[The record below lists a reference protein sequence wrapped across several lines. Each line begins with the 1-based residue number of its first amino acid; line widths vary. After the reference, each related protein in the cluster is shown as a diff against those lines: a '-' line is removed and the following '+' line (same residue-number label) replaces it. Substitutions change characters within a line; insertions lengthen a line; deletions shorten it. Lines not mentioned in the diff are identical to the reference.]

1 MNSFYKFFLIL
12 VFFQLKFSLSFSQLI
27 NSEND
32 TINQYFPSF
41 FSTYTI
47 KDRYSDPYSSLF
59 SNSSFNINSSLLKI
73 GAVYDTARVFYLN
86 EKMGNL
92 NYRPSIS
99 IPFDSYDD
107 YNTKKE
113 IKDYFKKKSLSLDGE
128 NVLESGR
135 LIPKIYIS
143 ESLDRIFGGNFIDL
157 QVNGFVNLD
166 FGGKFQ
172 KIENPS
178 IPIRQQRNG
187 GFNYDQ
193 QINLNINGKV
203 GEKLK
208 ISANFDN
215 NNTFDF
221 QNNLKLDYTG
231 FDEEIVRKIE
241 VGNVSM
247 PVKNSLLRGAQ
258 SLFGLKTQLQF
269 GNLSVTGILS
279 RQQGKSESIK
289 IDNGFQGREF
299 EILGS
304 NYDRNRHFFL
314 GHFFR
319 DNYERWLQSLPLV
332 SSGININRVEVYIL
346 NRTNNAESLRN
357 IVGFTDLGEGT
368 IILNKNNPFIGA
380 GNLGPSDNKSNLL
393 FENIN
398 TNNNL
403 RDVDF
408 IDDILINQFNLS
420 KTIDFE
426 KVTSARKL
434 DIDEYEINK
443 SLGYISL
450 LRRLQND
457 EVLAVSYEYTFNGN
471 RYKVGELTEDYQN
484 REDSEI
490 IFLKLLR
497 PSNINTQIPTW
508 DLMMKNIYNLN
519 ATQIEKDNF
528 QLRINYRDDAVGFN
542 NPSLNEGTLTRDK
555 PLIRLLGL
563 DRLNSFNDP
572 QFDGN
577 FDFIEGFTI
586 NSKKGNIIFPVLEPF
601 GTKLDSYFIP
611 NNENELSDK
620 YVFNEL
626 YSQTQDEAEKILS
639 KNKFFIVGT
648 VSSGSGSEINLP
660 GLDISDNSVVV
671 MAGNLRLVEG
681 TDYTVNYNLGS
692 VRILNP
698 AILSS
703 GQEITISFEKADLFN
718 FQTKWL
724 SGARA
729 EYKFDE
735 NINLGFTVFHLNER
749 PGGITRFS
757 VGNEPLKNTKYGF
770 DFNINKESEFLTKII
785 NTIPFLA
792 TTEKSN
798 INFSSEFAQIVPGTS
813 NIINGE
819 GVTYI
824 DDFESAVIP
833 ISLGGAPISW
843 KLGSTPAT
851 RNNLFDKSNISS
863 NNLGY
868 SFKRAKIA
876 WYTID
881 NIFYLNG
888 GSVKPQNISLE
899 DLENNYVKAISPQ
912 DIFRKQDRQLI
923 NTNLPIFD
931 IAYFPNERGQYNYS
945 TDLLPSGLLR
955 DPKSNYGAITK
966 SISNDTDFDRTNV
979 QYIEFWM
986 MDPFIDG
993 EEGKVLDGIFN
1004 KNNSTGGKLIF
1015 NLGNVSEDLMKD
1027 NLHAFENGLSK
1038 DYSDEGIK
1046 YNEWGRVTSKQY
1058 LTNFFENNISSR
1070 TNQDIGLDGLK
1081 SEDEIN
1087 YFKENFLDKINLTS
1101 EVKNKIEL
1109 DVSADNFKYY
1119 LGSDYDNS
1127 DIKILERYKNINGME
1142 GNSPISSNNNFSSQG
1157 SPYPEN
1163 EDLNEDNTLSDT
1175 ESYYEYIVD
1184 LKPGDLEIGKNNI
1197 VDKIIDQSGNATWY
1211 QFRIPI
1217 RSPNNTYGG
1226 ISDFKT
1232 IRFVR
1237 TYLTGWEEPVVLRL
1251 AKFQLVGSQW
1261 RKYDGAIF
1269 QSGLNEVS
1277 ENVDSDIEISVVSI
1291 EENSIGSNNKSPY
1304 VVPPG
1309 IPRDIDNTTI
1319 VQRRT
1324 NEQSLQICVDN
1335 LSDGD
1340 GRAIYKESNFDLINY
1355 GRIKMF
1361 IHAEPNNGDILNDN
1375 EINAFLRFG
1384 SDYENNYYEI
1394 ELPLKITRPSLIDQ
1408 NTSNLSRIVWPEEN
1422 EINLSIEELLSLKS
1436 QRNREGIEINS
1447 PFSKMSSNGKYII
1460 RIKGRPS
1467 VGSILNFM
1475 IGIKNPISNDRS
1487 SKSACLWFNE
1497 LRLTDFDRTKGWAAN
1512 TSLNLKLSDIGTV
1525 SSSLRYTSVGFGSIQ
1540 QRISERSRDEKLQYD
1555 ASANI
1560 NLDKLLPSKSGIK
1573 LPLYI
1578 SSSTSIITPKYDP
1591 LDKDIPL
1598 TASIKSFDTR
1608 EQQDEYKRL
1617 TEERIESKSISLNNI
1632 RKERMNPDSRVDFW
1646 DIENFS
1652 TGFSYSERSSSNITT
1667 HSMESKEHRGNIT
1680 YNFSPKQI
1688 NITPFSNLKFFE
1700 NKIFKLIKDFNLN
1713 LLPSNINIRGDLNR
1727 RFNKTQ
1733 YRNSDLKIDNV
1744 DPIYEKYFSLNKSYG
1759 IRWDLTNSLNL
1770 DINFINNSI
1779 IDEPEGELDSQEKL
1793 DSMYYNL
1800 KRLGRTNNFNQNLQL
1815 SYKIPINKIPLMD
1828 WISSNARYSSR
1839 YLWSA
1844 GSFQQADTLGNII
1857 ENNREYSLNTK
1868 LDISKFYDK
1877 IPLLKNYNKK
1887 FNEKDSIN
1895 SIFQS
1900 RTFDGIMK
1908 FIMSLRSI
1916 NITYNVSERTGMAG
1930 VIGSPGIFGHNNNY
1944 NSPGWDFIFGSQD
1957 SEIRKIAAENGWL
1970 VKNDYLNNP
1979 FIQSRSNNF
1988 QFRSTIQPLN
1998 SFRIQLDAKRIV
2010 SENFQETFRFDSSKD
2025 SYVSLTP
2032 SRGGNFS
2039 LSFLSIKTAFIKDDE
2054 FNNSPTFEKF
2064 VKNRSIIRDRLNSLN
2079 NQGEYGLNSQDV
2091 LIPSFISA
2099 YSDSDPSTYSL
2110 KPFSK
2115 IPIPNWRVDFT
2126 GLSKIKVLSEIFSN
2140 ITISHGYQSIYSIGE
2155 FSNSLLYIDNLD
2167 FNNSIMNYPLAS
2179 QQTENGLVPFYII
2192 NQVRITERFSP
2203 LIGINV
2209 RTKNNLNARLDY
2221 KKDRNIMLNLSNAQV
2236 SEMINSDFSIDFGY
2250 SKEKLRL
2257 PFKYMGN
2264 TIILDNEIEFRLN
2277 FIIRNTKAIQRK
2289 IDKESTVTNGNY
2301 NFQLRPNI
2309 NYTVNNRVN
2318 LIIYY
2323 DRVVNRPI
2331 VSNSF
2336 PRYSSSFGA
2345 RLRLSLNQ

>member
-1 MNSFYKFFLIL
+1 M
-12 VFFQLKFSLSFSQLI
+12 
-27 NSEND
+27 
-32 TINQYFPSF
+32 NQYFKVFCILVLLNLKYIPLSSQSIDLKEDSIIKYTPSF
-41 FSTYTI
+41 FSTYSI

-59 SNSSFNINSSLLKI
+59 SNNPFDLNSSLLKI
-73 GAVYDTARVFYLN
+73 GASYDTARVFYIN
-86 EKMGNL
+86 EKIGEL
-92 NYRPSIS
+92 NFRPSIS
-99 IPFDSYDD
+99 IPFDSYDS
-107 YNTKKE
+107 YNTNKE
-113 IKDYFKKKSLSLDGE
+113 IKEYFKKKSLSLDGE
-128 NVLESGR
+128 NTLESGR

-269 GNLSVTGILS
+269 GNLSITGILS

-304 NYDRNRHFFL
+304 NYDRNRHFFI

-319 DNYERWLQSLPLV
+319 NNYERWLKSLPLV

-346 NRTNNAESLRN
+346 NRTNNSESLRN
-357 IVGFTDLGEGT
+357 FVGFTDLGEGE
-368 IILNKNNPFIGA
+368 IILNETNPFIGP
-380 GNLGPSDNKSNLL
+380 GVIGPNDNKSNQL
-393 FENIN
+393 FESIID
-398 TNNNL
+398 NNNL
-403 RDVDF
+403 RDVNF
-408 IDDILINQFNLS
+408 VDDILTNQFNLS

-434 DIDEYEINK
+434 DVDEYEINK

-484 REDSEI
+484 REDNEI
-490 IFLKLLR
+490 IFLKLIR

-519 ATQIEKDNF
+519 ATQIEKENF
-528 QLRINYRDDAVGFN
+528 ELRINYRDDAVGFN

-577 FDFIEGFTI
+577 FDFIEGLTI

-601 GTKLDSYFIP
+601 GSNLNSYFAT
-611 NNENELSDK
+611 NNETELSEK

-626 YSQTQDEAEKILS
+626 YSKTQDEAEQILS
-639 KNKFFIVGT
+639 KNKFFIVGS
-648 VSSGSGSEINLP
+648 VSSGSGNEINLP
-660 GLDISDNSVVV
+660 GLDISENSVVV

-833 ISLGGAPISW
+833 ISLGGNTISW

-851 RNNLFDKSNISS
+851 KNNLFDKSSSTS

-876 WYTID
+876 WYNID

-888 GSVKPQNISLE
+888 GSLKPQNISLE
-899 DLENNYVKAISPQ
+899 DLENNYIKAISPQ

-923 NTNLPIFD
+923 NTNLSVFD

-986 MDPFIDG
+986 MDPFING
-993 EEGKVLDGIFN
+993 ENGKVLDGIFN
-1004 KNNSTGGKLIF
+1004 KNNTTGGKLIF

-1027 NLHAFENGLSK
+1027 NLHAFENGLSQ
-1038 DYSDEGIK
+1038 DYSNEGVK
-1046 YNEWGRVTSKQY
+1046 FNEWGRVTTKQY
-1058 LTNFFENNISSR
+1058 LTNFFENNINVRS
-1070 TNQDIGLDGLK
+1070 NQDIGLDGLK
-1081 SEDEIN
+1081 NEDEID

-1101 EVKNKIEL
+1101 EGKNKIES

-1119 LGSDYDNS
+1119 LDDEYDEL

-1142 GNSPISSNNNFSSQG
+1142 GNSPISSSNNFSSQG

-1175 ESYYEYIVD
+1175 ESYFEYEID
-1184 LKPGDLEIGKNNI
+1184 LKPGDLDIGKSNI
-1197 VDKIIDQSGNATWY
+1197 VDKIIDKSGNATWY

-1217 RSPNNTYGG
+1217 RTPTRTYGS
-1226 ISDFKT
+1226 ISDYKT
-1232 IRFVR
+1232 IRFIR

-1261 RKYDGAIF
+1261 RKYEESIS

-1291 EENSIGSNNKSPY
+1291 EENSIGSENKSPY

-1324 NEQSLQICVDN
+1324 NEQSLQICVDD

-1340 GRAIYKESNFDLINY
+1340 GRAIFKESNFDLINY

-1361 IHAEPNNGDILNDN
+1361 IHAEPNNGDILSDN

-1394 ELPLKITRPSLIDQ
+1394 ELPLRVTQPSLINQ
-1408 NTSNLSRIVWPEEN
+1408 NSSNLARIIWPEEN

-1436 QRNREGIEINS
+1436 IRNREGIDVNS
-1447 PFSKMSSNGKYII
+1447 PYSKISSNGKYII

-1475 IGIKNPISNDRS
+1475 IGVKNPLSDDRS
-1487 SKSACLWFNE
+1487 SKSACIWFNE

-1560 NLDKLLPSKSGIK
+1560 NLDKLLPAKSGIK
-1573 LPLYI
+1573 LPLYV

-1598 TASIKSFDTR
+1598 SASINSFDTKAQR
-1608 EQQDEYKRL
+1608 EEYKRL
-1617 TEERIESKSISLNNI
+1617 TEERMESKSISLNNV
-1632 RKERMNPDSRVDFW
+1632 RKERTNPNSRVDFW

-1652 TGFSYSERSSSNITT
+1652 TGFSYSERASSNVTT
-1667 HSMESKEHRGNIT
+1667 QSMESKEHRGNIT
-1680 YNFSPKQI
+1680 YNFSPKPI
-1688 NITPFSNLKFFE
+1688 NIQPFNNIKFFD

-1713 LLPSNINIRGDLNR
+1713 LLPSNVNIRGDLNR

-1733 YRNSDLKIDNV
+1733 YRNSDLNIDGV
-1744 DPIYEKYFSLNKSYG
+1744 DPIYEKYFSLNKSYSL
-1759 IRWDLTNSLNL
+1759 RWDLFNSMNI
-1770 DINFINNSI
+1770 DFNVTNNSI
-1779 IDEPEGELDSQEKL
+1779 IDEPDGELDTQEKL
-1793 DSMYYNL
+1793 DSMYFNL
-1800 KRLGRTNNFNQNLQL
+1800 KKLGRTNNFNQNVQIN
-1815 SYKIPINKIPLMD
+1815 YKVPINKIPLLD
-1828 WISSNARYSSR
+1828 WVSSNAKYSSR
-1839 YLWSA
+1839 YIWSA

-1857 ENNREYSLNTK
+1857 ENTREYSVNSK

-1877 IPLLKNYNKK
+1877 IPILKNYNKK
-1887 FNEKDSIN
+1887 YKEKDTIKSL
-1895 SIFQS
+1895 FQS
-1900 RTFDGIMK
+1900 KTFDGLMK
-1908 FIMSLRSI
+1908 LVMSLRSI
-1916 NITYNVSERTGMAG
+1916 NLTYNVTERTGMAG
-1930 VIGSPGIFGHNNNY
+1930 VIGSPGLFGNNNFY
-1944 NSPGWDFIFGSQD
+1944 NSPGWDFVFGSQD
-1957 SEIRKIAAENGWL
+1957 SEIRRVAAQNGWL

-2010 SENFQETFRFDSSKD
+2010 TENFQETFRFDSQKN

-2039 LSFLSIKTAFIKDDE
+2039 LSFLAIKTAFIKDDKL
-2054 FNNSPTFEKF
+2054 NNSPTFEKF
-2064 VKNRSIIRDRLNSLN
+2064 SKNRLIIRDRLNNLN
-2079 NQGEYGLNSQDV
+2079 TQGEYGLNSQDV
-2091 LIPSFISA
+2091 LIPAFISA
-2099 YSDSDPSTYSL
+2099 YSDSDPSSFSL
-2110 KPFSK
+2110 KPFPK
-2115 IPIPNWRVDFT
+2115 IPIPNWRIDFS
-2126 GLSKIKVLSEIFSN
+2126 GLSKIESLGEIFSN

-2179 QQTENGLVPFYII
+2179 QQTENGFVPFYII

-2203 LIGINV
+2203 LIGVNV
-2209 RTKNNLNARLDY
+2209 RTKNNLNARIDY

-2250 SKEKLRL
+2250 SKEKLKL

-2264 TIILDNEIEFRLN
+2264 TIVLDNEIEFRLN
-2277 FIIRNTKAIQRK
+2277 FTVRNTKAIQRK

-2318 LIIYY
+2318 LILYY
-2323 DRVVNRPI
+2323 DRVVNKPI

>member
-1 MNSFYKFFLIL
+1 LNSIFKFLLIL
-12 VFFQLKFSLSFSQLI
+12 LLLQIKFVDLISQDNKSDEDSTKIYSPNL
-27 NSEND
+27 
-32 TINQYFPSF
+32 
-41 FSTYTI
+41 FSTYSI
-47 KDRYSDPYSSLF
+47 KDRYSDPFSSLF
-59 SNSSFNINSSLLKI
+59 SNNPLNFNTSLLKI
-73 GAVYDTARVFYLN
+73 EAKYDTSRIFYVT
-86 EKMGNL
+86 EKIGNL
-92 NYRPSIS
+92 DYRPSITL
-99 IPFDSYDD
+99 PFDSYDKL
-107 YNTKKE
+107 NTDRE
-113 IKDYFKKKSLSLDGE
+113 IKEYFKKKSISLDGE
-128 NVLESGR
+128 NTLESGR

-166 FGGKFQ
+166 FGAKFQ

-258 SLFGLKTQLQF
+258 SLFGVKTQLQF
-269 GNLSVTGILS
+269 GNLSITGILS

-299 EILGS
+299 EVLAS
-304 NYDRNRHFFL
+304 KYDRNRHFFL

-319 DNYERWLQSLPLV
+319 ENYERWLKSIPLV

-346 NRTNNAESLRN
+346 NRTNNSESIRNFVALTDLAEGKNILSQNNIFVGSGNNGPADNGANDLFQNISTNNDLRN
-357 IVGFTDLGEGT
+357 VDL
-368 IILNKNNPFIGA
+368 
-380 GNLGPSDNKSNLL
+380 
-393 FENIN
+393 
-398 TNNNL
+398 
-403 RDVDF
+403 V
-408 IDDILINQFNLS
+408 DDILLSQFNLS

-434 DIDEYEINK
+434 DVDEYEINK

-457 EVLAVSYEYTFNGN
+457 EVLAVSYEYTYNGN
-471 RYKVGELTEDYQN
+471 RFKVGELTEDYQN
-484 REDSEI
+484 REDNEI

-497 PSNINTQIPTW
+497 PSNINTDIPTW

-519 ATQIEKDNF
+519 ATQIEKENF
-528 QLRINYRDDAVGFN
+528 ELRINYRDDAVGFN
-542 NPSLNEGTLTRDK
+542 NPSLNEGILTRDK

-563 DRLNSFNDP
+563 DKLNSFNDP
-572 QFDGN
+572 QYDGN
-577 FDFIEGFTI
+577 FDFVDGITI
-586 NSKKGNIIFPVLEPF
+586 NRNKGNIIFPVLEPF
-601 GTKLDSYFIP
+601 GETLNSYFIQ
-611 NNENELSDK
+611 NNEIELSDK

-626 YSQTQDEAEKILS
+626 YTQTQDEAQQILL
-639 KNKFFIVGT
+639 KNKFFLVGS

-660 GLDISDNSVVV
+660 GLDISENSVVV
-671 MAGNLRLVEG
+671 MAGNLKLIEG
-681 TDYTVNYNLGS
+681 TDYTINYNLGS

-698 AILSS
+698 SILTS

-729 EYKFDE
+729 EYKFDD
-735 NINLGFTVFHLNER
+735 NVNMGFTVFHLNER

-757 VGNEPLKNTKYGF
+757 VGNEPVKNTKYGF
-770 DFNINKESEFLTKII
+770 DFNVEKQSEFLTKII

-792 TTEKSN
+792 TKEKSN
-798 INFSSEFAQIVPGTS
+798 ISFSSEFAQIIPGTS
-813 NIINGE
+813 NVINGE
-819 GVTYI
+819 GITYI

-833 ISLGGAPISW
+833 VTLGGSPISW
-843 KLGSTPAT
+843 KLGSTPST
-851 RNNLFDKSNISS
+851 RNNLFDKSNLTT

-888 GSVKPQNISLE
+888 GSVKPQNITLE
-899 DLENNYVKAISPQ
+899 DLENNYTKAVSPQ

-966 SISNDTDFDRTNV
+966 SIKNDTDFDRTNI
-979 QYIEFWM
+979 QYIEFWL
-986 MDPFIDG
+986 MDPFIGG
-993 EEGKVLDGIFN
+993 ENGKVLDGIFN

-1015 NLGNVSEDLMKD
+1015 NLGNISEDIMKD
-1027 NLHAFENGLSK
+1027 NVHSFENGLSQ
-1038 DYSDEGIK
+1038 DYSIEGIK
-1046 YNEWGRVTSKQY
+1046 FNEWGRVTTKQY
-1058 LTNFFENNISSR
+1058 LTNFFENDENVRI
-1070 TNQDIGLDGLK
+1070 NQDVGLDGLK
-1081 SEDEIN
+1081 SSDEVD

-1101 EVKNKIEL
+1101 EVKNIIEQ

-1119 LGSDYDNS
+1119 LSSNLDNLNL
-1127 DIKILERYKNINGME
+1127 KILERYKNINGME
-1142 GNSPISSNNNFSSQG
+1142 GNTPLSSNSSFSSQG

-1175 ESYYEYIVD
+1175 ESFYEYEID
-1184 LKPGDLEIGKNNI
+1184 LRPGSLEIGRNNI
-1197 VDKIIDQSGNATWY
+1197 VDKIIDKSGTATWY

-1217 RSPNNTYGG
+1217 RNPDRVYGS

-1232 IRFVR
+1232 IRFIR
-1237 TYLTGWEEPVVLRL
+1237 TYLTDWEEPTVLRF
-1251 AKFQLVGSQW
+1251 AKLQMVGSQW
-1261 RKYDGAIF
+1261 RKYEESLF

-1277 ENVDSDIEISVVSI
+1277 EGSESNIEISVVGI
-1291 EENSIGSNNKSPY
+1291 EENSIGSDNKSPY

-1324 NEQSLQICVDN
+1324 NEQSLQLCFDN

-1361 IHAEPNNGDILNDN
+1361 IHAEPNKGDFLRDD

-1394 ELPLKITRPSLIDQ
+1394 ELPLKITQPSLIDQ
-1408 NTSNLSRIVWPEEN
+1408 NSTGLSRVIWPEEN

-1436 QRNREGIEINS
+1436 QRNRENIDVS
-1447 PFSKMSSNGKYII
+1447 LPFSKLSANGKYII

-1467 VGSILNFM
+1467 MGSILNFM
-1475 IGIKNPISNDRS
+1475 IGVKNPLSTDRA

-1512 TSLNLKLSDIGTV
+1512 ANLNLKLSDIGTV

-1540 QRISERSRDEKLQYD
+1540 QRISERSREEKLQYD
-1555 ASANI
+1555 ASANLNI
-1560 NLDKLLPSKSGIK
+1560 DKLLPSKWGIK
-1573 LPLYI
+1573 LPLYVT
-1578 SSSTSIITPKYDP
+1578 SSTSIITPKYDP

-1598 TASIKSFDTR
+1598 SASIKSFDTKK
-1608 EQQDEYKRL
+1608 QQDDYRKL
-1617 TEERIESKSISLNNI
+1617 TEQRVESKSISLNNV
-1632 RKERMNPDSRVDFW
+1632 RKVRNNPESRVDFW
-1646 DIENFS
+1646 DFENLS
-1652 TGFSYSERSSSNITT
+1652 TGFSYSERKSSNVTT
-1667 HSMESKEHRGNIT
+1667 QGIESREHRGNIT
-1680 YNFSPKQI
+1680 YNFSPK
-1688 NITPFSNLKFFE
+1688 NISLQPFKNF
-1700 NKIFKLIKDFNLN
+1700 KIFDAKVFKLIKDFNFN
-1713 LLPSNINIRGDLNR
+1713 ILPSNINIRGDLNR

-1733 YRNSDLKIDNV
+1733 YRNSDLTTEGV
-1744 DPIYEKYFSLNKSYG
+1744 DPIFEKYFSFNKSYG
-1759 IRWDLTNSLNL
+1759 LKWNIFNS
-1770 DINFINNSI
+1770 INVDFNVVNNSI
-1779 IDEPEGELDSQEKL
+1779 IDEPEGELDTREKL

-1800 KRLGRTNNFNQNLQL
+1800 KNFGRASNFNQNLQVNYNL
-1815 SYKIPINKIPLMD
+1815 PINKFPLLD
-1828 WISSNARYSSR
+1828 WISSNLRYSSK
-1839 YLWSA
+1839 YIWSA
-1844 GSFQQADTLGNII
+1844 GSFQQADSLGNII
-1857 ENNREYSLNTK
+1857 ENNREYTLGSK

-1877 IPLLKNYNKK
+1877 IPILKSYNKK
-1887 FNEKDSIN
+1887 YNKEDTIK
-1895 SIFQS
+1895 SIFRS
-1900 RTFDGIMK
+1900 RAFDGIMK
-1908 FIMSLRSI
+1908 AIMSLRSI
-1916 NITYNVSERTGMAG
+1916 NLTYNVTERTGLAG
-1930 VIGSPGIFGHNNNY
+1930 VIGEPGVFGMNNFY
-1944 NSPGWDFIFGSQD
+1944 NSPGWNFIFGSQD
-1957 SEIRKIAAENGWL
+1957 SEIRRIAAQNGWL
-1970 VKNDYLNNP
+1970 VKNDFLNNP

-1988 QFRSTIQPLN
+1988 QFRSTLQPLN
-1998 SFRIQLDAKRIV
+1998 FLRIQLDAKRIIT
-2010 SENFQETFRFDSSKD
+2010 ENFQETFRYDTQSD

-2039 LSFLSIKTAFIKDDE
+2039 LSFLAIRTAFIKDDE
-2054 FNNSPTFEKF
+2054 FNNSPTFLNF
-2064 VKNRSIIRDRLNSLN
+2064 AQNREIFRDRLNTLN
-2079 NQGEYGLNSQDV
+2079 SQGEYGLNSQDV
-2091 LIPSFISA
+2091 LIPAFISA
-2099 YSDSDPSTYSL
+2099 YSKSDPNNFSL
-2110 KPFSK
+2110 KPFPK
-2115 IPIPNWRVDFT
+2115 IPIPNWRIDFS
-2126 GLSKIKVLSEIFSN
+2126 GLSKIKSLSEVFSN
-2140 ITISHGYQSIYSIGE
+2140 ITISHSYQSIYSVGE

-2179 QQTENGLVPFYII
+2179 QLTENGLVPFYII

-2209 RTKNNLNARLDY
+2209 RTKNNLNARIDY

-2236 SEMINSDFSIDFGY
+2236 SEIINSDFSIDFGY
-2250 SKEKLRL
+2250 SKDKLKL

-2264 TIILDNEIEFRLN
+2264 TIVLDNEIEFRLN

-2289 IDKESTVTNGNY
+2289 IDKESTITNGNY

-2309 NYTVNNRVN
+2309 NYTINDRIN
-2318 LIIYY
+2318 LIMYY
-2323 DRVVNRPI
+2323 DRVVNKPI